1 MRTRSLF
8 YMVLFVILIAISFII
23 SIFLYLIIGNIMLF
37 IFAFVMFYFFKMIK
51 EKKLSTALVLIMII
65 ISALSGIFFIGE
77 AVQGI

>member
-1 MRTRSLF
+1 
-8 YMVLFVILIAISFII
+8 
-23 SIFLYLIIGNIMLF
+23 MLF

-65 ISALSGIFFIGE
+65 ISALLGIFFIGE